1 MCREA
6 FKALR
11 EKYIRE
17 RTKLQQNPQHSKWE
31 LYDALNFLEP
41 HIVPRRPPLGEY
53 SSENFELKIAELE
66 SASDLRN
73 SSAEYNEE
81 NSSTSEPRIYDAN
94 YYNFCQELIKLVYN
108 CRPLWDRENRHNH
121 DKRVKMHLW
130 EKVAQTLNSD
140 TNTCMLKW
148 KGLREKYI
156 RQKTKY
162 SEGKE
167 KWEFL
172 DSLSFLDNV
181 IHYRRKP
188 WQQSD
193 DSYSLTDSQMEQL
206 SSDCEVAGPHQD
218 VPQPCHEPTR
228 ADIKT
233 EYQPLESYFKGSCIP
248 DSTLDTANSLDNSY
262 RKRLSS
268 EANENP
274 PPSKRNRTED
284 QKTPEQIFGELV
296 AAILST
302 KNEAEKN
309 VAMMQIMQIL
319 TKVNQ

>member
-1 MCREA
+1 M
-6 FKALR
+6 
-11 EKYIRE
+11 
-17 RTKLQQNPQHSKWE
+17 KL
-31 LYDALNFLEP
+31 
-41 HIVPRRPPLGEY
+41 
-53 SSENFELKIAELE
+53 AELE

-73 SSAEYNEE
+73 SSAEYSEE
-81 NSSTSEPRIYDAN
+81 NSSTSEPRIYDPN
-94 YYNFCQELIKLVYN
+94 YYNFCQELIKLVFN

-121 DKRVKMHLW
+121 DKRIKMHLW

-172 DSLSFLDNV
+172 DSLSFLDSV

-193 DSYSLTDSQMEQL
+193 DSYSLTDSQIEQL

-218 VPQPCHEPTR
+218 IPQHSSEPMR
-228 ADIKT
+228 VVDVKT
-233 EYQPLESYFKGSCIP
+233 EYQPLEGYLKGSCIP
-248 DSTLDTANSLDNSY
+248 DSTLDTANSMSMESPF
-262 RKRLSS
+262 RKRMSS
-268 EANENP
+268 ETSETP
-274 PPSKRNRTED
+274 PKRTKTEQ

-296 AAILST
+296 AAILSK
-302 KNEAEKN
+302 KNEADKN